1 MSQACLTCGACCAT
15 FRVSFY
21 WAETDAHPQGSV
33 PEHLT
38 TAISPH
44 YVAMQGVS
52 QPQPRC
58 VALAG
63 NIGDQVSCNIYAQRS
78 STYRSFDAGDERCHQ
93 ARMTHGLTPLPA
105 IGQWQEACDGPVIQV
120 AANSE
125 WRIEMVMIDEPVLIA

>member
-21 WAETDAHPQGSV
+21 WAETDAHPQGAV

-125 WRIEMVMIDEPVLIA
+125 WRMANGELRW